1 MSYVT
6 YDSHRSPWER
16 LDWLEP
22 TGEGKITVRRNG
34 IPRQTFNDVT
44 DIGVSEEDIIVVREE
59 GSEPADVD
67 QKVWLRIGYAIIVG
81 LAIFLIGVVF
91 RFIYPGPMPLAVA
104 AIGMTSVAIALWR
117 GGKLDQAA

>member
-22 TGEGKITVRRNG
+22 AGEGKITVRRNG

-44 DIGVSEEDIIVVREE
+44 DTDASEDDIIVVREE

-81 LAIFLIGVVF
+81 LAVFLIGIVF